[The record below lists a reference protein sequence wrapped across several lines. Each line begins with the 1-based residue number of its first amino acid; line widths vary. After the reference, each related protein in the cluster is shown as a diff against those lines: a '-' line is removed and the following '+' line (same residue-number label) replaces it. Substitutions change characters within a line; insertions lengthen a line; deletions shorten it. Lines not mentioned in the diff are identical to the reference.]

1 VYDKLSEHYPTHLSL
16 KGRARWLFI
25 LPGSLLVCL
34 LAAPLGALLWRA
46 ALAGMLAHLREPT
59 ALSAL
64 WLSLL
69 TSTLSL
75 LAAILTGT
83 PLAYALARWPFRG
96 RAAVELLMDLPVV
109 LPPAVAGLALLIAF
123 GRRGVFGGLLDT
135 LGLTLPFTT
144 AAVVVAQTF
153 VAAPFYVRAA
163 RLGFLGVDAQL
174 EEAAYT
180 EGANQWQ
187 LFRYVMIPQA
197 GRALLSGM
205 ILCWTRA
212 LGEFGA
218 TILFAGNLPGRTQT
232 MPLAIYLSLE
242 RGVGEALALA
252 AVLLLVSVI
261 LLAALRWLERAQE
274 K

>member
-1 VYDKLSEHYPTHLSL
+1 MSNHSTHLSL
-16 KGRARWLFI
+16 KGSARWLFI
-25 LPGSLLVCL
+25 LPGSLLACL

-46 ALAGMLAHLREPT
+46 VVAGMLAHLREPT

-75 LAAILTGT
+75 LVAVLTGT
-83 PLAYALARWPFRG
+83 PLAYVLARWPFRG
-96 RAAVELLMDLPVV
+96 RAVVELLMDLPVV
-109 LPPAVAGLALLIAF
+109 LPPAVAGLALLMAF
-123 GRRGVFGGLLDT
+123 GRRGMFGGALET
-135 LGLTLPFTT
+135 IGLTLPFTT

-163 RLGFLGVDAQL
+163 RLGFLAVDVQL

-180 EGANQWQ
+180 EGASQWQ
-187 LFRYVMIPQA
+187 LFRFVMIPLA
-197 GRALLSGM
+197 RRALLSGM

-232 MPLAIYLSLE
+232 MPLAIYLGLE
-242 RGVGEALALA
+242 RGVGGALALA
-252 AVLLLVSVI
+252 AVLLFVSIV
-261 LLAALRWLERAQE
+261 LLAALRWLEREQE
-274 K
+274 N